1 MTYGLRRSL
10 AIGSVFEIVVFVVSI
25 PRDSTQPETGVQM
38 LAAYTQVPGMVAFF
52 RVTDLANGLPAGVAV
67 PLMLLML
74 IVAFLIQ
81 AVLFALPAWCLARW
95 WRTVARPP
103 IGGA

>member
-1 MTYGLRRSL
+1 MTYGLQRSL
-10 AIGSVFEIVVFVVSI
+10 AIRSVLEIVVFVFSI
-25 PRDSTQPETGVQM
+25 PRDSTQPETGLQL

-74 IVAFLIQ
+74 VVAFLIQ
-81 AVLFALPAWCLARW
+81 AVLVALPAWCLARW
-95 WRTVARPP
+95 WRAAARPP
-103 IGGA
+103 GGDA